1 LGVVEKLILDVRLWE
16 TRLLLLLPQRE
27 DDDFNIE
34 PLLLLLKEL
43 LVEREGTVMESL
55 KLLMLVRV
63 VVQVLSSGKEHDT
76 LCFLRSTSPP
86 FGAFENS
93 VKCSGKSI

>member
-1 LGVVEKLILDVRLWE
+1 LGVVEKLILDVRLGE

-43 LVEREGTVMESL
+43 LGKGGNGNGIVETAHARKGCGTGTVIR
-55 KLLMLVRV
+55 KR
-63 VVQVLSSGKEHDT
+63 
-76 LCFLRSTSPP
+76 
-86 FGAFENS
+86 A
-93 VKCSGKSI
+93 